1 MCRDLLRNTEH
12 FSCLT
17 SDQTAL
23 ISINCVL
30 KTLYTERKKFL
41 KRVTIVT
48 PFDVSSVFAKGC
60 KECVHGLVNSLSTVG
75 LLFPWVNGT
84 MVYCP
89 VQILRGSASI
99 FTTQGRKYSARNVQD
114 ISCIPCRPRHLLG
127 TC

>member
-1 MCRDLLRNTEH
+1 MDLLNPYQLLVFCFHE
-12 FSCLT
+12 LLVQNWPKLQPVK
-17 SDQTAL
+17 DL
-23 ISINCVL
+23 IHRAQEIYWIAHNCD
-30 KTLYTERKKFL
+30 
-41 KRVTIVT
+41 

-75 LLFPWVNGT
+75 LLFPWVIGT
-84 MVYCP
+84 LVYCP

>member
-1 MCRDLLRNTEH
+1 MQIDRKFVN
-12 FSCLT
+12 
-17 SDQTAL
+17 
-23 ISINCVL
+23 VL
-30 KTLYTERKKFL
+30 KTLYTERKEFL

-75 LLFPWVNGT
+75 LLFPWVIGT
-84 MVYCP
+84 LVYCT

>member
-1 MCRDLLRNTEH
+1 
-12 FSCLT
+12 
-17 SDQTAL
+17 
-23 ISINCVL
+23 
-30 KTLYTERKKFL
+30 
-41 KRVTIVT
+41 VT

-75 LLFPWVNGT
+75 LLFSWVIGT
-84 MVYCP
+84 LVYCP

-99 FTTQGRKYSARNVQD
+99 FTTQGRKYSARNVQG